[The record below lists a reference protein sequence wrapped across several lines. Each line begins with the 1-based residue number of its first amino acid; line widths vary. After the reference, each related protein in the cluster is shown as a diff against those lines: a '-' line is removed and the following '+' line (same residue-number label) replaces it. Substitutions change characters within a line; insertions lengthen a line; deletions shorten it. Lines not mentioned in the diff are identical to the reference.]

1 MSREEFAKR
10 CVEIGRGF
18 NKKGINEAFRSLVN
32 YIVDSHKDFIAKG
45 EQRDEEYIYNVIND
59 STLQSYQ
66 LEANKMLE
74 LIYFDYQIALIMDY
88 KEKKKTKDFVNTIFF
103 IGIIVLLVV
112 LGSIYL
118 EKFTNYFLKLDS
130 SIERVKLL
138 VFHTIFY

>member
-1 MSREEFAKR
+1 M
-10 CVEIGRGF
+10 
-18 NKKGINEAFRSLVN
+18 
-32 YIVDSHKDFIAKG
+32 
-45 EQRDEEYIYNVIND
+45 
-59 STLQSYQ
+59 QSYQ